1 MTGVYK
7 HSLDNKGR
15 IFIPTKLREDLGDMF
30 FITVS
35 VDNCL
40 CAYSAADWK
49 GLTDKVNSMPYI
61 NQRKMRPLY
70 AYASRCDLDAQGRV
84 LIPQGLRNF
93 AGLVKDVTVVGCN
106 NHIEFWDSGTWE
118 SVYMKEL
125 SPENLAAAMKELNF

>member
-1 MTGVYK
+1 M
-7 HSLDNKGR
+7 
-15 IFIPTKLREDLGDMF
+15 
-30 FITVS
+30 
-35 VDNCL
+35 
-40 CAYSAADWK
+40 
-49 GLTDKVNSMPYI
+49 
-61 NQRKMRPLY
+61 
-70 AYASRCDLDAQGRV
+70 

>member
-1 MTGVYK
+1 MHIMTGVYK

-61 NQRKMRPLY
+61 NQRKMSFMHMP
-70 AYASRCDLDAQGRV
+70 
-84 LIPQGLRNF
+84 P
-93 AGLVKDVTVVGCN
+93 DVISMRRGVC
-106 NHIEFWDSGTWE
+106 
-118 SVYMKEL
+118 
-125 SPENLAAAMKELNF
+125 